1 LALGAWLAGLAVP
14 VGYSLWRWH
23 SLEVRPVVTVTAV
36 QPNVPEK
43 IKLED
48 PVAAFDSA
56 RSSIRDLLAGHEHA
70 EDVDLLILPETVI
83 PRPIDPI
90 LAQGFM
96 GRPDVYQWVRGLISS
111 TGASVLFGSIGIENR
126 SQDDWDYYNSAFLID
141 ERGASR
147 ARYDKHHLVPVV
159 ERVPFLDPDWFTWA
173 EYFGGFAVGRNLD
186 VVALDESRF
195 GVLICFESIFSG
207 LSRGYR
213 LQGAD
218 FLVNITNDAWFGR
231 EGWWWSLS
239 GALWQH
245 PSHLVLRAIEN
256 RVGIARVGNT
266 GISATLDPLG
276 RVHDATQLFRPAI
289 FTADV
294 PTTDGLTLFA
304 RVGDVVGWIAALAAA
319 VAVVLPGL
327 GRRSRRS

>member
-1 LALGAWLAGLAVP
+1 
-14 VGYSLWRWH
+14 
-23 SLEVRPVVTVTAV
+23 
-36 QPNVPEK
+36 
-43 IKLED
+43 
-48 PVAAFDSA
+48 
-56 RSSIRDLLAGHEHA
+56 
-70 EDVDLLILPETVI
+70 
-83 PRPIDPI
+83 
-90 LAQGFM
+90 
-96 GRPDVYQWVRGLISS
+96 
-111 TGASVLFGSIGIENR
+111 
-126 SQDDWDYYNSAFLID
+126 
-141 ERGASR
+141 
-147 ARYDKHHLVPVV
+147 
-159 ERVPFLDPDWFTWA
+159 
-173 EYFGGFAVGRNLD
+173 
-186 VVALDESRF
+186 VALDESRF

-276 RVHDATQLFRPAI
+276 RVHDATQLFKPAI

-319 VAVVLPGL
+319 VGVVLPGL
-327 GRRSRRS
+327 GRRSRRN